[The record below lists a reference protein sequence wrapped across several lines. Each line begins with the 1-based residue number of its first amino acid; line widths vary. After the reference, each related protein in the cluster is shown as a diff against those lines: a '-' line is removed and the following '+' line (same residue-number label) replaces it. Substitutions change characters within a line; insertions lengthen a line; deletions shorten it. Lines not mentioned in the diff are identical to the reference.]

1 MTGAGKGNL
10 ENTGATKSSAVEGR
24 VIGQVK
30 FSISSILYFGF
41 GVFSNEEGRNIGQVE
56 YIIFSILYFEHSP
69 GRRQKKFSISSILD
83 FCILDLEYF
92 PVRRGELLDKSP
104 ELK

>member
-56 YIIFSILYFEHSP
+56 LI
-69 GRRQKKFSISSILD
+69 ISSILFLSILQGED
-83 FCILDLEYF
+83 TKNLVFLVFCILHFWIWSILQ
-92 PVRRGELLDKSP
+92 
-104 ELK
+104 